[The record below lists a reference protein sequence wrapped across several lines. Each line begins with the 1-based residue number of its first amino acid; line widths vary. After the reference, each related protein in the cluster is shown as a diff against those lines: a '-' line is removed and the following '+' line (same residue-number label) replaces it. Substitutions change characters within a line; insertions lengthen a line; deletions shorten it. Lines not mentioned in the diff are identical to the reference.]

1 VLTLSLTH
9 QQAHIL
15 RQTLESVLSDL
26 SVEIADTDR
35 KEYRDE
41 IKAERDKLRQILIQ
55 LQSLAPS
62 EAARP

>member
-41 IKAERDKLRQILIQ
+41 IKGERDTLRQILIQ